1 MKQNNYNYEDD
12 MYLDE
17 MTNEE
22 LERELDI
29 IKDSILPYNV
39 CPCFGCTY
47 DNEECEACIS
57 KTVKLI
63 QDELDNR
70 GINWEAMI

>member
-1 MKQNNYNYEDD
+1 MKENNYNYEED

-22 LERELDI
+22 LEKELGI
-29 IKDSILPYNV
+29 IKDNILPYNV
-39 CPCFGCTY
+39 CPCFGCTCS
-47 DNEECEACIS
+47 NEECESCIS
-57 KTVKLI
+57 KTTELI

-70 GINWEAMI
+70 GIDWEVLY

>member
-1 MKQNNYNYEDD
+1 MKQNNYDYED

-17 MTNEE
+17 MTEQE

-39 CPCFGCTY
+39 RPCCGCSCN
-47 DNEECEACIS
+47 NEECEACIDR
-57 KTVKLI
+57 TREMI